1 MDYTIFAYKNKES
14 YDPTEAKEVLDFGP
28 VWFDGERGDG
38 VGVRRL
44 PVAAC
49 AQRIGAREQDAP
61 VRLFGFKIGR
71 DDFIVE
77 LARTL
82 VITVDPVEIGHRNG
96 DVAAAGRSKRLIG
109 GHQRFTRVID
119 AIEQPSLLDQGFGAP
134 GRCCLYLAQDFDG
147 VFSAFLLTEGVSE
160 GEPRG
165 RKFGVETQGKRIA

>member
-1 MDYTIFAYKNKES
+1 M
-14 YDPTEAKEVLDFGP
+14 
-28 VWFDGERGDG
+28 
-38 VGVRRL
+38 
-44 PVAAC
+44 
-49 AQRIGAREQDAP
+49 
-61 VRLFGFKIGR
+61 
-71 DDFIVE
+71 
-77 LARTL
+77 
-82 VITVDPVEIGHRNG
+82 ITVDPVEIGHRNG

-119 AIEQPSLLDQGFGAP
+119 AIEQPSCWIKAP